1 MDKVELAL
9 PLTGKAKLDELDS
22 SLITKPETMISLSCF
37 SRPETF
43 VKKLKDTEKPYPS
56 FDIKRKT
63 MK

>member
-1 MDKVELAL
+1 MAL
-9 PLTGKAKLDELDS
+9 PLTGKQKLDGLDS
-22 SLITKPETMISLSCF
+22 ALITKPETMISLSCF

-43 VKKLKDTEKPYPS
+43 AKKLKDIEKPYPS